1 MNAAQKLEL
10 VKIDTH
16 TEVIKAA
23 NFLYKPGQVF
33 ELRAFGV
40 LIDKWNQGKYYGYY
54 NDFEKFAQDVTYL
67 TQYAKN
73 MYSTINP
80 VEQTLLARCNNKYK
94 KVKGDKL
101 TDDTD
106 ITGKSVL
113 SIDVDPE
120 RKSGIS
126 ATAEQLDLALERTLA
141 IRDDLRK
148 AGFPEPAYGMTGNG
162 GRLWYKINEPVED
175 DGLIGY
181 CLDSLALMYN
191 DDLVKVDT
199 TLRNPSRIDK
209 IPGTWA
215 RKGDELPEMGI
226 IHRQARLIDVP
237 TDVHIVPHELLV
249 ELSQKAQQKEKAQVT
264 VPERKKSVQASS
276 RSNGYYK
283 SPYDV
288 KKLDDWKAL
297 MYSSGLKIS
306 KEGPYN
312 GKHGAGYRIEFSEC
326 PFHPDHRD
334 YSVFAIWYE
343 NGPYIAG
350 CNHNSC
356 QHWGYNEFR
365 KHIEPG
371 WIPYEERSFS
381 TKESSSHDLNPGGDG
396 AIVEPEKPGEDNY
409 GALEQFLTSIGEKV
423 SGADLYDALLPYVLY
438 LDDADYKRASKAIK
452 DALGHRVNLNALKKL
467 IASEK
472 RRRTVDRQLSVLAE
486 AGKPLIDTT
495 GDPTDVVDQM
505 ASAMKDYN
513 NPPVL
518 FTRSGEAVHIVL
530 DEDDRP
536 GIKLADIAVL
546 DYRMSRAATFTDQG
560 KHGVRQVDP
569 PMRYLKQLPI
579 IEKSPFPPVKSI
591 IESPIIK
598 PNGEI
603 LCTQGYDADTR
614 LYYQPMPG
622 FNMPP
627 IPEKPTRK
635 DVQKSVE
642 LFNDL
647 LYDFNFSG
655 PSSKAN
661 YIGLLLTTLCR
672 EMFGKTGANVPLS
685 GINAPVKG
693 SGKTLLS
700 GIKAWISTGR
710 SAATMSMPTDEAE
723 WRKRI
728 TAILLK
734 SSSVVVIDNIKGR
747 Q

>member
-106 ITGKSVL
+106 IESRSVFPV
-113 SIDVDPE
+113 DVDPV

-175 DGLIGY
+175 DGLVGY
-181 CLDSLALMYN
+181 CLDSLALTYN
-191 DDLVKVDT
+191 DDLVGIDT

-249 ELSQKAQQKEKAQVT
+249 ELSQKAQQKEKVQVT
-264 VPERKKSVQASS
+264 VPERKKRVQASS

-288 KKLDDWKAL
+288 KKLEDWKAL

-396 AIVEPEKPGEDNY
+396 ALVEPEKPGDDPY
-409 GALEQFLTSIGEKV
+409 KYSLT
-423 SGADLYDALLPYVLY
+423 DL
-438 LDDADYKRASKAIK
+438 
-452 DALGHRVNLNALKKL
+452 GNAERLVRGL
-467 IASEK
+467 
-472 RRRTVDRQLSVLAE
+472 RR
-486 AGKPLIDTT
+486 
-495 GDPTDVVDQM
+495 
-505 ASAMKDYN
+505 
-513 NPPVL
+513 
-518 FTRSGEAVHIVL
+518 
-530 DEDDRP
+530 
-536 GIKLADIAVL
+536 
-546 DYRMSRAATFTDQG
+546 
-560 KHGVRQVDP
+560 
-569 PMRYLKQLPI
+569 
-579 IEKSPFPPVKSI
+579 
-591 IESPIIK
+591 ES
-598 PNGEI
+598 
-603 LCTQGYDADTR
+603 
-614 LYYQPMPG
+614 
-622 FNMPP
+622 
-627 IPEKPTRK
+627 
-635 DVQKSVE
+635 
-642 LFNDL
+642 
-647 LYDFNFSG
+647 
-655 PSSKAN
+655 
-661 YIGLLLTTLCR
+661 
-672 EMFGKTGANVPLS
+672 
-685 GINAPVKG
+685 
-693 SGKTLLS
+693 
-700 GIKAWISTGR
+700 
-710 SAATMSMPTDEAE
+710 
-723 WRKRI
+723 
-728 TAILLK
+728 
-734 SSSVVVIDNIKGR
+734 
-747 Q
+747 